1 MGSLGNFEIVGLGMS
16 CVDCLI
22 RVPSITD
29 LSHKHV
35 LDWSIQGGGKVAT
48 AMVAAAH
55 LGAKVSIM
63 TKVGQDEAG
72 EFVVSEFERYGID
85 VSRTIMQKGCNTSIF
100 FILVDINGN
109 PRWVNVGEIRDW
121 SFPEPIRH
129 MVKLAEAQERMK
141 NAAFRNYSQD
151 ELGFVAEGEIL
162 LLDCFLSEYQNGALL
177 ARKSD
182 IKTCLD
188 LDIFFQP
195 YLVDLQNITYCI
207 ASKRAA
213 VEFTGETAPEASCRK
228 LLEFGPE
235 VVGVTLGEEGSIFMT
250 RKGEF
255 LRQGAFK
262 VQVVDTTGAGDVFHG
277 AFCFG
282 LVQRWELPKIVE
294 FSSAVSALKCRRLG
308 GRAGIPSL
316 GEVEDFIRNQK

>member
-1 MGSLGNFEIVGLGMS
+1 MVSLGNFEIVGLGMS
-16 CVDCLI
+16 CVDCLM

-55 LGAKVSIM
+55 LGAKTSIM

-72 EFVVSEFERYGID
+72 EFVISDFERYGID
-85 VSRTIMQKGCNTSIF
+85 VSRIIMQKGCNTSIF
-100 FILVDINGN
+100 FILVDPNGN
-109 PRWVNVGEIRDW
+109 PRWVSVETIRDW
-121 SFPEPIRH
+121 SLPEPIRH
-129 MVKLAEAQERMK
+129 MVKLVEAQEQVT
-141 NAAFRNYSQD
+141 NTTFRNYSQD
-151 ELGFVAEGEIL
+151 ELGFVTEGEIL
-162 LLDCFLSEYQNGALL
+162 LLDCFLPEYRNGALL
-177 ARKSD
+177 ARKSN

-188 LDIFFQP
+188 LDVYFQP
-195 YLVDLQNITYCI
+195 YSADLKNITYCI
-207 ASKRAA
+207 ASKKAA
-213 VEFTGETAPEASCRK
+213 VEFTGETDPEASCRK

-235 VVGVTLGEEGSIFMT
+235 VAGVTLGEEGSVFVT

-255 LRQGAFK
+255 LRQKAFK

-282 LVQRWELPKIVE
+282 LVQRWGLPKIVE
-294 FSSAVSALKCRRLG
+294 FSSAVSALKCRKLG

-316 GEVEDFIRNQK
+316 GEVEGFIRSQK